1 MSNITTPNYSPSAC
15 HMRQVSYINHR
26 TYIATGVNLSL
37 LGNSF
42 SYTRYM
48 FYRFNLIYCLVI
60 FPFMD
65 LMSKHMYVA
74 DWAIMAI

>member
-1 MSNITTPNYSPSAC
+1 MSNITTQNYSPSVC
-15 HMRQVSYINHR
+15 QMRQVSYINHR

-37 LGNSF
+37 VGNSF

-48 FYRFNLIYCLVI
+48 FYRFNLIYSLVI

-65 LMSKHMYVA
+65 LMSKYMSVA
-74 DWAIMAI
+74 PWAIMAI